1 MKVVQYLFLFSV
13 LCAAISSCTD
23 NNNTTTSQSE
33 LPSDDDSNG
42 NNNGNQA
49 VSPLFVNS
57 IVSTNIDFITASDL
71 DTYDSIQ
78 FVGLDNKEMPD
89 SRNNQL
95 FDTNTFIFN
104 VTFTSGLDV
113 EIWAHSSFGNVT
125 AAQSY
130 ADKLT
135 SRLGKLPL
143 FMRNQLSHVVLHNGD
158 AGAFAESEA
167 NFFVIYS
174 DNMDVRIT
182 NNDLEETVF
191 HEAVHATLDAT
202 YLDSNEWIQAQLL
215 DDAFITQYARNNP
228 DKEDMAETAL
238 FVYTMVKHPGRL
250 STETESWVQTNI
262 PNRYSFL
269 QSIFQ

>member
-1 MKVVQYLFLFSV
+1 MKVVQYLFLFSA

-23 NNNTTTSQSE
+23 NNTAGSQSE
-33 LPSDDDSNG
+33 LPSDDHSNG
-42 NNNGNQA
+42 SNNGNQA
-49 VSPLFVNS
+49 VAPLFVNS

-113 EIWAHSSFGNVT
+113 EIWAHSSFGAVS
-125 AAQSY
+125 AAQNY
-130 ADKLT
+130 AEKLT

-143 FMRNQLSHVVLHNGD
+143 FMRNQLSHVVLHKGD

-174 DNMDVRIT
+174 DNMDVRIA

-191 HEAVHATLDAT
+191 HETVHATLDAT
-202 YLDSNEWIQAQLL
+202 YLNSSEWIQAQQL

-238 FVYTMVKHPGRL
+238 FIYTMVKHPGRL
-250 STETESWVQTNI
+250 SQDIETWVLTNI

-269 QSIFQ
+269 ETIFQ